1 MQHAGMSPG
10 APIELPVEALAAL
23 QGGNKIEAIKV
34 VRAAHRLDLKDAKDL
49 VDRYVAAQPG
59 LQQRMNAAGAE
70 QGRKLVFAI
79 VVAIA
84 MGAASVLL
92 SARRLRRAAVR
103 FGTATRVATDLPVQ
117 SFPGP
122 RAVHRGDI
130 SMRTLIVLFA
140 LAFCACGD
148 GGHQPPPTQ
157 GRIYD
162 TQRQALDKAKAV
174 NDTVMDAA
182 QRQRSEEESQAK

>member
-1 MQHAGMSPG
+1 
-10 APIELPVEALAAL
+10 
-23 QGGNKIEAIKV
+23 
-34 VRAAHRLDLKDAKDL
+34 
-49 VDRYVAAQPG
+49 
-59 LQQRMNAAGAE
+59 
-70 QGRKLVFAI
+70 
-79 VVAIA
+79 
-84 MGAASVLL
+84 
-92 SARRLRRAAVR
+92 
-103 FGTATRVATDLPVQ
+103 
-117 SFPGP
+117 
-122 RAVHRGDI
+122 
-130 SMRTLIVLFA
+130 MRTLIVLFA